1 MAYRN
6 PDTGLAR
13 GREGFRRRT
22 AERRA
27 QNLCPKCGKAPPEPD
42 RSLCELCAEKRR
54 KAERA
59 REAKRRALGQKRYTN
74 PEKERARN
82 RNRYRQQ
89 TAERLAQGLCP
100 KCGKEELPHGRR
112 LCESCGGKRRK
123 AERARYLKAK
133 ASSKLYG
140 GKDPNLCRRI
150 ARERSKQRFHAR
162 LDVGLCTRCGHRPLA
177 EGAPPVRCAVTPG
190 GRLKGSNMARGG
202 PKVSAAAAV
211 DQPMTAGPGVAHAPS
226 SRPGAIGGRMPVAES
241 VTPGGAPDGY
251 VPTAVNLLLEHPGVS
266 RVHAA
271 RMCARASIA
280 GYRSIHRSSLSS
292 RSRRRRIT
300 GPLIVGKRSRCAW
313 ASHGCLLRKLKS

>member
-27 QNLCPKCGKAPPEPD
+27 QNLCPKCGKAPPESD
-42 RSLCELCAEKRR
+42 RRLCELCAEKRR

-59 REAKRRALGQKRYTN
+59 RDAKRRALGQKRYTN

-82 RNRYRQQ
+82 RKRYQQQ

-100 KCGKEELPHGRR
+100 KCGKEELPPGRR

-133 ASSKLYG
+133 AAGKVYG
-140 GKDPNLCRRI
+140 K
-150 ARERSKQRFHAR
+150 SR
-162 LDVGLCTRCGHRPLA
+162 LLDFRDNPELG
-177 EGAPPVRCAVTPG
+177 
-190 GRLKGSNMARGG
+190 
-202 PKVSAAAAV
+202 
-211 DQPMTAGPGVAHAPS
+211 
-226 SRPGAIGGRMPVAES
+226 I
-241 VTPGGAPDGY
+241 
-251 VPTAVNLLLEHPGVS
+251 
-266 RVHAA
+266 
-271 RMCARASIA
+271 
-280 GYRSIHRSSLSS
+280 
-292 RSRRRRIT
+292 IT

-313 ASHGCLLRKLKS
+313 RSHGCLLRKLKS